1 MNTVPVPGWKFTVY
15 FAVVSCHSVS
25 NHVMHMTGLF
35 CRHLFLLQLRFI
47 GCRRSRFQLPLLR
60 ELGLELRVSHY
71 SCTLTRSTPPNR
83 VHFQARSSL
92 FVTDWQFASSCSPR
106 TDFAAAVT
114 FSYRPVDLDLTGTL
128 TPLRRRLRSR
138 TTEPLRGRECDA
150 SVEVHARAGQG
161 EPDEPP
167 SGQLAAG
174 FAEGILCAST

>member
-1 MNTVPVPGWKFTVY
+1 MNTIPVPGWKFTAY
-15 FAVVSCHSVS
+15 FAVASCHSVS
-25 NHVMHMTGLF
+25 NHVMHTTGLF

-47 GCRRSRFQLPLLR
+47 GCRRSPFRLPLLR

-71 SCTLTRSTPPNR
+71 SCTLTRCTPPNR

-138 TTEPLRGRECDA
+138 TTEPLRGRNSGAAVECQ
-150 SVEVHARAGQG
+150 ARAGQG
-161 EPDEPP
+161 DPSEPQ
-167 SGQLAAG
+167 SAQLAVG
-174 FAEGILCAST
+174 CAEGLLCVST

>member
-1 MNTVPVPGWKFTVY
+1 MNTFPVPGWKFTAY
-15 FAVVSCHSVS
+15 FAVASCHSVS
-25 NHVMHMTGLF
+25 NHVMHTTGLF

-71 SCTLTRSTPPNR
+71 SCTLTRCTPPNR
-83 VHFQARSSL
+83 VHFQAPSSP

-138 TTEPLRGRECDA
+138 TTEPLRGRKREA
-150 SVEVHARAGQG
+150 AVERQARAGQR
-161 EPDEPP
+161 ELDEP
-167 SGQLAAG
+167 SSAQLAASTS
-174 FAEGILCAST
+174 ESLPCASA

>member
-1 MNTVPVPGWKFTVY
+1 MNTVPVPGWKFTAY
-15 FAVVSCHSVS
+15 FAVASCHSVS
-25 NHVMHMTGLF
+25 NHVMHMTGLS
-35 CRHLFLLQLRFI
+35 CRHLLLLQLRFI

-71 SCTLTRSTPPNR
+71 SCTLIRCIPPNR

-128 TPLRRRLRSR
+128 TPLRRRLHSR
-138 TTEPLRGRECDA
+138 TTEPLRGRLMQRFGGSCAFLYLWAEAPHPRA
-150 SVEVHARAGQG
+150 SSAHYENPISLYRKV
-161 EPDEPP
+161 
-167 SGQLAAG
+167 
-174 FAEGILCAST
+174 